1 MTPALSQ
8 SDLMRDWA
16 CGFFNS
22 PEASDRAAGIAKL
35 ATWAHVRRD
44 ARQARDGELLELAKT
59 VWHEVTGA
67 RSWPGWSVQFA
78 DLRKRGA
85 LGMCLP
91 ASKRVLIDAP
101 AHSSGPELIRSLVHE
116 FVHLEL
122 QHDRH
127 DTIFRETEQRWVD
140 RVLPEAGR
148 VALRIPAPPR
158 PVPSTGRPG
167 RHPEPVRG
175 RLWAGRGGW
184 ISKPGLDPT
193 LEYR

>member
-1 MTPALSQ
+1 M
-8 SDLMRDWA
+8 
-16 CGFFNS
+16 
-22 PEASDRAAGIAKL
+22 
-35 ATWAHVRRD
+35 
-44 ARQARDGELLELAKT
+44 
-59 VWHEVTGA
+59 TGA
-67 RSWPGWSVQFA
+67 RAWPGWRVQWA
-78 DLRKRGA
+78 DLREHRA

-91 ASKRVLIDAP
+91 ASRRILIDAP
-101 AHSSGPELIRSLVHE
+101 AHPSGPELVRSLVHE

-127 DTIFRETEQRWVD
+127 DPIFRETEQRWVD

-148 VALRIPAPPR
+148 VGIPAYRPR
-158 PVPSTGRPG
+158 PVPPTGQPW